1 MFYTKLKD
9 ESGMALLIT
18 VLVTVVGSLLMASY
32 MSVAINESRSSVWQ
46 KHRVQSLF
54 LAEAGIEK
62 AIYYLNNPSARPSE
76 WLDTNSE
83 LLPTPLNLQEQLEDG
98 LYSFS
103 LHDRNEISW
112 LPERTYLIRSTGVI
126 PRISGDNIERKVSCI
141 VYKDDLL
148 VSALA
153 ALCIF
158 DGADLE
164 DELINFNSTQWR
176 VSGKDIDDKTDQ
188 DGVMGIAVA
197 NTGDNVDVQL
207 DKRIDQVEGA
217 DPNDSESDG
226 DYTLTGIDA
235 ILQDPGLPQDLS
247 EYLEQFLLSPK
258 MVDISGFGNTEGYLG
273 APDDCQILY
282 ADLTKGKIQHLG
294 GRSGYGVLILEGPG
308 EFEMQG
314 NSEWYGLVL
323 CISGANID
331 LRGGGNTAA
340 HIYGCAMVEDCSVTL
355 NGTSDIRY
363 SSGALKNIEDQLIP
377 HQVIAWSEG
386 WGNAL

>member
-9 ESGMALLIT
+9 ESGMALLIA
-18 VLVTVVGSLLMASY
+18 VVVTMVGSLLVASY
-32 MSVAINESRSSVWQ
+32 MSVSINESRNSVWQ

-62 AIYYLNNPSARPSE
+62 AIYYLNNPSERPSE
-76 WLDTNSE
+76 WLDTNGK

-98 LYSFS
+98 FYSFS
-103 LHDRNEISW
+103 LHDPDELTW

-141 VYKDDLL
+141 VYKNDLL

-164 DELINFNSTQWR
+164 DELINFNSSQWR
-176 VSGKDIDDKTDQ
+176 VSGKDIDDATGKS
-188 DGVMGIAVA
+188 GVMGIAVA
-197 NTGDNVDVQL
+197 NTGDNLDLQL
-207 DKRIDQVEGA
+207 DKRVDQVEGT

-226 DYTLTGIDA
+226 DYTLSGIDA

-247 EYLEQFLLSPK
+247 GYLGQFRTDLR
-258 MVDISGFGNTEGYLG
+258 MANISGLGNTEGHLG
-273 APDDCQILY
+273 TPDDCQILY
-282 ADLTKGKIQHLG
+282 ADLTQGKIQHLG
-294 GRSGYGVLILEGPG
+294 NRTGYGVLILEGPG

-340 HIYGCAMVEDCSVTL
+340 HIYGCAMVEDCSVTM

-363 SSGALKNIEDQLIP
+363 SSGALRNIEDQLIP
-377 HQVIAWSEG
+377 YEVISWSEG

>member
-1 MFYTKLKD
+1 MFYTKLND
-9 ESGMALLIT
+9 ESGMALLIA
-18 VLVTVVGSLLMASY
+18 VVVTMLGSLLVASY
-32 MSVAINESRSSVWQ
+32 MSVTINESKNSVWQ

-62 AIYYLNNPSARPSE
+62 AIYYINNPGGRPTE
-76 WLDTNSE
+76 WLDANSE
-83 LLPTPLNLQEQLEDG
+83 LLPMPLNLQEQLEDG
-98 LYSFS
+98 FYSFS
-103 LHDRNEISW
+103 LHDWNELTW
-112 LPERTYLIRSTGVI
+112 LPEKSYLIRSTGVI

-158 DGADLE
+158 DEADPE
-164 DELINFNSTQWR
+164 NELNNFNSSQWR
-176 VSGKDIDDKTDQ
+176 VSGKDIDDPTGRK
-188 DGVMGIAVA
+188 GVNGIAVA
-197 NTGDNVDVQL
+197 NTGDNLDLQL
-207 DKRIDQVEGA
+207 DKRVDQVEGA
-217 DPNDSESDG
+217 DLNDTEGDG
-226 DYTLTGIDA
+226 DYTCNGIAA
-235 ILQDPGLPQDLS
+235 ILEDPSLPPALT
-247 EYLEQFLLSPK
+247 EYLDFFYPK
-258 MVDISGFGNTEGYLG
+258 ATPISGFGNTEGYLG

-282 ADLTKGKIQHLG
+282 ADLTQVKLQHLG

-340 HIYGCAMVEDCSVTL
+340 HIYGCAMIDDCSVTM

-377 HQVIAWSEG
+377 HQVLAWSEG
-386 WGNAL
+386 WGNPL